1 MKTLD
6 PTSWCN
12 METTVKRNYSVK
24 GPTTTTTKK
33 KNPKKPACKSLQRRH
48 TSRMNTKGRG
58 ERGTL
63 KDRKMYRGCF
73 PVRRG

>member
-33 KNPKKPACKSLQRRH
+33 KTPKNPHARVCKEGILA
-48 TSRMNTKGRG
+48 
-58 ERGTL
+58 E
-63 KDRKMYRGCF
+63 
-73 PVRRG
+73 